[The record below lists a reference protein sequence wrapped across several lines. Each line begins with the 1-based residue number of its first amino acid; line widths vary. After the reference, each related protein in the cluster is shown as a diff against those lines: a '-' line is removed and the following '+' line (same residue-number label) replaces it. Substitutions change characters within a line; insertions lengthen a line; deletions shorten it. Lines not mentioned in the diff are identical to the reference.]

1 MILENEFIAL
11 TISNHAAQMH
21 SLIDKAD
28 NAEILWQGDPDFWAG
43 RNPILFPIVGSTFD
57 QQIHLFDQ
65 IYTMGNHGFT
75 RNSDFT
81 LIHQTSTSLTLRL
94 SESDETLAQYPFR
107 FDLDVTY
114 TLLGSKVQIDYRIT
128 NNDTKPMPFSF
139 GLHPAFALDDPDQA
153 HIEFPATE
161 RNGNETVPS
170 IVKMDDAFFSSV
182 PTFMLEYPNSPYVD
196 LIRGSKR
203 IRVSCVGYRWLA
215 FWKKPKARFLCIEP
229 WHGHGDFEPVSTDF
243 YRREGTLVLEPGK
256 IYRTSYFIE
265 LL

>member
-11 TISNHAAQMH
+11 TISNQAAQMH

-65 IYTMGNHGFT
+65 IYTMGNHGFA
-75 RNSDFT
+75 RNSEFIT
-81 LIHQTSTSLTLRL
+81 IRQTDTSLTLRL
-94 SESDETLAQYPFR
+94 RASDETLAQYPFR

-114 TLLGSKVQIDYRIT
+114 TLLGSKVQIDYRIA